1 MARCFKKK
9 VKNDSGGGSEAE
21 AVIQQPQSSNNEPA
35 QSLAEE
41 QEQAKPETSSRFFD
55 YMRQRLQKT
64 RQTLVGQI
72 DRLMLGK
79 KEIDAEV
86 LEELEEI
93 LITSDLGV
101 DTTQKLI
108 ASMETKLHRRELT
121 DADRLLIHLKD
132 EIRRFLKVE
141 ASPLDVSAHKPF
153 VILAVGV
160 NGVGKTTTL
169 AKLASRYKNAG
180 LRVTL
185 VAADTFRAAAI
196 EQLTSWA
203 ERVEVEVIK
212 QSSGADPAAVVFDAM
227 TAAQARVT
235 DVVLIDTAGRLHTKV
250 NLMEELKKVKR
261 VVSRQMA
268 GAPHEVLLVLDATT
282 GQNAISQ
289 ISLFRRELEVSGLV
303 LTKLDGTA
311 KGGIAVGACQEFQIP
326 IRFIGLGEGLDDLKE
341 FDPEQFV
348 ALHLNRWSLYEYP
361 RCCE

>member
-1 MARCFKKK
+1 MARWFRRK
-9 VKNDSGGGSEAE
+9 VKDDLGGSGGESESATH
-21 AVIQQPQSSNNEPA
+21 QPQSSSNETEA
-35 QSLAEE
+35 SSAEKSE
-41 QEQAKPETSSRFFD
+41 QPDPETSSRFFG

-79 KEIDAEV
+79 KEIDEDV
-86 LEELEEI
+86 LEELEEV

-108 ASMETKLHRRELT
+108 ASLEAKLHRRELT
-121 DADRLLIHLKD
+121 DADRLRIHLKD
-132 EIRRFLKVE
+132 EIRRFLKIE
-141 ASPLDVSAHKPF
+141 APPLDVSAHKPF
-153 VILAVGV
+153 VIMAVGV

-169 AKLASRYKNAG
+169 AKLASHYKKAG
-180 LRVTL
+180 LRVML

-196 EQLTSWA
+196 EQLTSWG
-203 ERVEVEVIK
+203 ERVEVEVVK

-227 TAAQARVT
+227 TAAQARAV

-250 NLMEELKKVKR
+250 NLMQELKKVRR
-261 VVSRQMA
+261 VISRQMES
-268 GAPHEVLLVLDATT
+268 APHEVLLILDATT

-289 ISLFRRELEVSGLV
+289 TRRFRQELAVSGLV

-311 KGGIAVGACQEFQIP
+311 KGGIVVGACQEFQIP

-348 ALHLNRWSLYEYP
+348 AALF
-361 RCCE
+361 